1 MCVIIVKPA
10 GVKMPSNEIINAAY
24 HANPHGCGLISPSVF
39 YKGLSYRSF
48 KKHLQKV
55 REDEPC
61 IIHFRLATH
70 GSIKRANCHPF
81 NRGDVWFAHN
91 GILNIQP
98 IGDMTDSETAL
109 QKVIYPAIVKYGYGS
124 DGMDVAVAKVIGYS
138 KFAFMQGDDVRLY
151 GDFIT
156 GDDGCHYSNLR
167 FMPFVG
173 WQRKYRSNA
182 YDMGSLITTGR

>member
-124 DGMDVAVAKVIGYS
+124 DGMDVAVVFNVTA
-138 KFAFMQGDDVRLY
+138 
-151 GDFIT
+151 
-156 GDDGCHYSNLR
+156 
-167 FMPFVG
+167 
-173 WQRKYRSNA
+173 
-182 YDMGSLITTGR
+182 TT

>member
-1 MCVIIVKPA
+1 MRSYIA
-10 GVKMPSNEIINAAY
+10 
-24 HANPHGCGLISPSVF
+24 ISIL
-39 YKGLSYRSF
+39 KGLSYRSF
-48 KKHLQKV
+48 KKHLQRV

-98 IGDMTDSETAL
+98 MGDMTDSETAL

-124 DGMDVAVAKVIGYS
+124 EGMDVAVTKVIGYS
-138 KFAFMQGDDVRLY
+138 KFAFMQGGDVR
-151 GDFIT
+151 
-156 GDDGCHYSNLR
+156 
-167 FMPFVG
+167 FMATLSP
-173 WQRKYRSNA
+173 A
-182 YDMGSLITTGR
+182 TMDATTQIYASCRL